1 MLTEHFTLPSP
12 VDGLLLDG
20 LFVLPD
26 EPAKAVVQLNH
37 GMCEHKERYLPF
49 MEYLAARGYVCCIHD
64 HRGHGKSVRS
74 PEDLGYFYKG
84 GGAALVE
91 DIRAVN
97 GMLHE
102 KFPGLPLYLFG
113 HSMGSLAVRA
123 YIKKYSGTIDAL
135 VVCGSPSKPAGA
147 GLGGALVR
155 LLQLFQGEKAHSKL
169 VDGIF
174 CGAYD
179 KPFKAENRKSAW
191 LSRDPAVG
199 EAYNAD
205 PLCNYTFTLNG
216 YLSLLYLVNETYSE
230 KGWQVENKDLPV
242 LFVSGEDDPCAISG
256 KKFVQS
262 VWHLE
267 RMGYKNVYRRVYTDM
282 RHEIL
287 NEIDKETVFAELAGF
302 FDDCLKGPE
311 L

>member
-1 MLTEHFTLPSP
+1 MLTEHFTLLSP
-12 VDGLLLDG
+12 IDGLPLDGLLI
-20 LFVLPD
+20 LP
-26 EPAKAVVQLNH
+26 ETPPKAVVQLNH
-37 GMCEHKERYLPF
+37 GMCEHKERYRPF
-49 MEYLAARGYVCCIHD
+49 MEYLAARGYACCMHD
-64 HRGHGKSVRS
+64 HRGHGKSLRA
-74 PEDLGYFYKG
+74 PQDLGYFYKG

-102 KFPGLPLYLFG
+102 RFPGLPLFLFG
-113 HSMGSLAVRA
+113 HSMGSLAVRVYA
-123 YIKKYSGTIDAL
+123 KKYDDTMDAL

-147 GLGGALVR
+147 GVGGALVR
-155 LLQLFQGEKAHSKL
+155 LLQLFKGEKAHSKL

-174 CGAYD
+174 GGAYD
-179 KPFKAENRKSAW
+179 KPFKDENRKSAW

-230 KGWQVENKDLPV
+230 KGWQVKQKELPV

-287 NEIDKETVFAELAGF
+287 NEIDKETVFRELAGF
-302 FDDCLKGPE
+302 FDDCLETEK
-311 L
+311 